1 MIAVVAVTSLAV
13 AAVALAWLYFR
24 RFELQRPPLGI
35 FNGADVVLLFVMIV
49 ALPFL
54 YLALP
59 SWLVGII
66 FCGLALNLFYF
77 ALEPVLRPRWI
88 LWTVALGLVI
98 ADVVARVVVGGGSWP
113 SIVVND
119 VELIVIAATAANML
133 AQCGMRTRHLGLIA
147 AMLTVYDVL
156 ATSRTDLMGRL
167 IVHLAALPYAPL
179 SVWPDGGRFLGL
191 GLGDVLMMAL
201 APLVLR
207 KAYGRRAGL
216 LAAVLGIAVA
226 AGLLAAVR
234 TGVLARAIPVMTL
247 LGPLVLVQIG
257 AWRTHIGRE
266 RTTSEYFQAEPAP
279 QRITRE
285 RLATAVPVLERR

>member
-1 MIAVVAVTSLAV
+1 VTAIVAVTGLASVAV
-13 AAVALAWLYFR
+13 AFAWLYFR
-24 RFELQRPPLGI
+24 RFEVQRPPLGV

-59 SWLVGII
+59 SWLVGVV

-77 ALEPVLRPRWI
+77 ALEPVVRRRAM
-88 LWTVALGLVI
+88 LWTAALSLI
-98 ADVVARVVVGGGSWP
+98 AADVVARVIVGGGSW
-113 SIVVND
+113 SSVIVND
-119 VELIVIAATAANML
+119 VELIVIGAVAANML
-133 AQCGMRTRHLGLIA
+133 AQGGMRTRHLGLTA
-147 AMLTVYDVL
+147 AMLALYDVL

-167 IVHLAALPYAPL
+167 IAHLAALPYAPL
-179 SVWPDGGRFLGL
+179 IVWPDGDRFLGL

-207 KAYGRRAGL
+207 KAFGRRAGILAAAVGIAVAGGL
-216 LAAVLGIAVA
+216 LAAVT
-226 AGLLAAVR
+226 AGAFSR
-234 TGVLARAIPVMTL
+234 SIPVMTV

-257 AWRTHIGRE
+257 VWRMHAGHE
-266 RTTSEYFQAEPAP
+266 RTTFEYLQAEPAP